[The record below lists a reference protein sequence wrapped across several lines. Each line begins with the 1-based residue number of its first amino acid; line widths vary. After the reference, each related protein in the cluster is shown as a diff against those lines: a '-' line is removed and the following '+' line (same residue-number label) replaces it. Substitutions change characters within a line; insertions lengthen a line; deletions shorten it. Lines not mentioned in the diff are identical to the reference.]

1 MRPNIF
7 LTFFYSGL
15 FPKASGTAGSLLALG
30 MGVGIINYISMETLV
45 LLTILFTLVGIKE
58 INTYEEKS
66 ANHDDKRIVID
77 EVVGMWIALILSSS
91 TPIQIALSFIFFRLF
106 DIWKPSII
114 GRIDRNVKGG
124 LGVMGDDVIA
134 GVLAGI
140 CSAGVFQ
147 LIGIVQ
153 NALLN

>member
-15 FPKASGTAGSLLALG
+15 SPKASGTAGSLLALG

-45 LLTILFTLVGIKE
+45 LLTILFSLVGIKE
-58 INTYEEKS
+58 INTYEAKS
-66 ANHDDKRIVID
+66 GNHDDKRIVID

-106 DIWKPSII
+106 DIWKPSVI
-114 GRIDRNVKGG
+114 GRIDRNIQGG
-124 LGVMGDDVIA
+124 LGVMGDDMVA

-147 LIGIVQ
+147 LMGIAQ